1 MTSEPLF
8 AFEISALRKIDPS
21 KYPDVKAWIIKAIA
35 EEDQRPKT
43 QLWPDEPTE
52 ENQKLDRLRRIKFLL
67 KHGEG
72 KPTIRAIAHRLA
84 ACGKDNRCCS
94 GACPECGWLLQRWFV
109 RKSKSFIS
117 DVINKDAQ
125 HLVAITIIPSQPI
138 IALGHLVNF
147 SIEKLQRRLQFALDK
162 IGLCAVIGGI
172 DFSYNEDRDGK
183 YQPFWCIHVYIVTS
197 IGNRGRIKRQLKRIY
212 LSDSRIPRPIKISGF
227 SNSARRRS
235 YAFKTIFFRRVGYDA
250 VIKRNGVERKCRDT
264 SQDRLRVRE
273 RLELFAYLDQCG
285 LAQRVIFRA
294 AKPIISSSG
303 VRVCEINSVLSY
315 QGNSKKRQKMAK
327 NSAKMGSFARS

>member
-1 MTSEPLF
+1 M
-8 AFEISALRKIDPS
+8 
-21 KYPDVKAWIIKAIA
+21 
-35 EEDQRPKT
+35 
-43 QLWPDEPTE
+43 
-52 ENQKLDRLRRIKFLL
+52 
-67 KHGEG
+67 
-72 KPTIRAIAHRLA
+72 
-84 ACGKDNRCCS
+84 
-94 GACPECGWLLQRWFV
+94 
-109 RKSKSFIS
+109 RKSKAFIS
-117 DVINKDAQ
+117 RVIDKDDQ
-125 HLVAITIIPSQPI
+125 QLVAITIIPSQPI

-147 SIEKLQRRLQFALDK
+147 SIDKLQRRLQFALDK

-250 VIKRNGVERKCRDT
+250 VIIRNGVERKCRDT

-285 LAQRVIFRA
+285 LAQRLIFRA

-303 VRVCEINSVLSY
+303 VRVCAINSVLSY

-327 NSAKMGSFARS
+327 NSAKMGSCPHRRAIFLRAKARAARSLPLFSNSHQATNSNMLVKNRNIASRSRQRWARRQLLANLAKSAARELSG